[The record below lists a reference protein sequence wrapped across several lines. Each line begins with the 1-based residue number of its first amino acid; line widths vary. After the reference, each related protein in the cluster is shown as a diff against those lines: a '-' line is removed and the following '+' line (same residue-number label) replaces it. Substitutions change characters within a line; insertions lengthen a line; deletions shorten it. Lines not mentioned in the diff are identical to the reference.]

1 MTGVRIRGEK
11 ERDRDKREKT
21 IWGYSG
27 KKKKKV
33 AICKSRKEVSEETIY
48 ILTLNFLASRTM
60 RK

>member
-1 MTGVRIRGEK
+1 MTGVLIRGEK
-11 ERDRDKREKT
+11 ERERQEGKDHMR
-21 IWGYSG
+21 IQC